1 MLVINQPISSAINAE
16 DLQIKIISHKILEI
30 LNAYVNDSFDED
42 LNFIGTL
49 TRINTRISIGSNNQ
63 IDAYLILH
71 IIDLCCFNHLKEK
84 LEKYMSLADIISVKR
99 SLFHIFSEEDPTIT
113 FTFRG
118 RKYTYYWIKKII
130 EVNE

>member
-63 IDAYLILH
+63 IDAYLIPH

-84 LEKYMSLADIISVKR
+84 LGKYIPLSNIISVKR

-118 RKYTYYWIKKII
+118 RKCTYYWIKKII